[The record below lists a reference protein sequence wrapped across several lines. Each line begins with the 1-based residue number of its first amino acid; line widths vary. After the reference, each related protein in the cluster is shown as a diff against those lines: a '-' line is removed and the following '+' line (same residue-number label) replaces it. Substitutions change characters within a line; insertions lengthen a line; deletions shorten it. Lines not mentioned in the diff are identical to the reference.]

1 MAATPGNQWWRLRA
15 KHGRDLIFSTPEILW
30 ESAVEYF
37 EETDKRK
44 WIKEDWVGKDAIK
57 VDRKVDTPYTLSGLC
72 LFLECDEK
80 TFKLYE
86 SREDFIPV
94 TTRIRQIMFTQKF
107 EGATVG
113 AFNAN
118 IIARDLGLKDQT
130 DVTTNGN
137 DISQNTIFEVT
148 RRK

>member
-1 MAATPGNQWWRLRA
+1 
-15 KHGRDLIFSTPEILW
+15 
-30 ESAVEYF
+30 
-37 EETDKRK
+37 
-44 WIKEDWVGKDAIK
+44 
-57 VDRKVDTPYTLSGLC
+57 
-72 LFLECDEK
+72 
-80 TFKLYE
+80 
-86 SREDFIPV
+86 
-94 TTRIRQIMFTQKF
+94 MFTQKF